1 MKALVRVMKWLII
14 TAAALAVLPVAGYFG
29 YVLYLDYQAN
39 KALTLRTSQSDWQW
53 QKERELGYRRSSDV
67 QWEITEEIGYHMRRV
82 YDDRDVYARLVR
94 DDDGALKLK
103 AFVSWPIDCEDGT
116 SIETSVTDSVGNSF
130 DLMCLKLDW
139 GNRLSIGVEWND
151 VDLDDLPRWSNNFDG
166 FKVSEDFDD
175 YAWDF
180 QPALRHLTLQSAKP
194 PKAPWLHEGG

>member
-29 YVLYLDYQAN
+29 YLLYLDYQAN
-39 KALTLRTSQSDWQW
+39 KALTLRTDISDWQW

-67 QWEITEEIGYHMRRV
+67 QLITPEVIGYLMRRV
-82 YDDRDVYARLVR
+82 YDDRVVYARLMR
-94 DDDGALKLK
+94 GDDGALKLR
-103 AFVSWPIDCEDGT
+103 ANVSWPIDCEYGT

-130 DLMCLKLDW
+130 DLMYLKWDW
-139 GNRLSIGVEWND
+139 GNELSISVVWND
-151 VDLDDLPRWSNNFDG
+151 VDLDDLPHWSRNFDG

-194 PKAPWLHEGG
+194 PKAP